1 MEYDELNFGGRDLMT
16 TVTSYKVVGDD
27 ILVSTDDGDI
37 VKMDKSWLDIVKEI
51 YDKKLNFNLSQK
63 CRINKNWG
71 TSLP

>member
-16 TVTSYKVVGDD
+16 IIVSYKVVGDD

-51 YDKKLNFNLSQK
+51 YDKKLSFNLSQK

-71 TSLP
+71 SHLP